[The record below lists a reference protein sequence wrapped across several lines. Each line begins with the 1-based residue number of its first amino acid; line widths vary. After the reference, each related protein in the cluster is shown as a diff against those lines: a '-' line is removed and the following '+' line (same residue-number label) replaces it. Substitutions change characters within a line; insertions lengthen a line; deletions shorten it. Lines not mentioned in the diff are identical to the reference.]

1 MKPARLIVCAAA
13 VLLAAGGCAS
23 SSTPASPSSS
33 TDSSSS
39 AESST
44 SSSVSSSP
52 SGDSSPAGPITDSGT
67 ATSGGSS
74 SGDSVS
80 STSGGGSKAT
90 IAFLM
95 PCSTCADRFEN
106 QDKPLFI
113 QAVKELDPSITVIA
127 NNAQGDASKQVA
139 QTESA
144 LTNGASVVVV
154 SPLDE
159 STGAAISDKAAASK
173 VPVVSYDGL
182 ITGAATD
189 FYVSFDN
196 VKVGETQ
203 GDFLKAKLPKGANV
217 VMINGDQTIA
227 PGRDFKKG
235 AHNVLDPLFKSGD
248 LKLAYEADTPG
259 FDPAK
264 GQAEMEQALTKLG
277 DKVDAVLAPN
287 DGLAGAVINALTPRK
302 LAGKVLVTGQDA
314 TDAGLQRILL
324 GQQSM
329 TVYKPLK
336 AEAEAAAK
344 VAVALAHE
352 QADTAKQMATTTV
365 DNGNGSVPSI
375 LLKSVPVTAAN
386 IASTVFADKF
396 TTRAKVCT
404 GDAASK
410 CPAS

>member
-1 MKPARLIVCAAA
+1 
-13 VLLAAGGCAS
+13 
-23 SSTPASPSSS
+23 
-33 TDSSSS
+33 
-39 AESST
+39 
-44 SSSVSSSP
+44 
-52 SGDSSPAGPITDSGT
+52 
-67 ATSGGSS
+67 
-74 SGDSVS
+74 
-80 STSGGGSKAT
+80 
-90 IAFLM
+90 
-95 PCSTCADRFEN
+95 
-106 QDKPLFI
+106 LFI
-113 QAVKELDPSITVIA
+113 QAVKDLDPSIKVIA

-196 VKVGETQ
+196 VKVGETE
-203 GDFLKAKLPKGANV
+203 GEFLKDKLPKGASV

-248 LKLAYEADTPG
+248 LKLAYESDTPG

-277 DKVDAVLAPN
+277 DKVDAVLVPN

-344 VAVALAHE
+344 VAVALAHG
-352 QADTAKQMATTTV
+352 QADAAKQMSTSIV
-365 DNGNGSVPSI
+365 DNGNGQVPSI
-375 LLKSVPVTAAN
+375 LLKSDPVTAAN
-386 IASTVFADKF
+386 MASTVFADKF